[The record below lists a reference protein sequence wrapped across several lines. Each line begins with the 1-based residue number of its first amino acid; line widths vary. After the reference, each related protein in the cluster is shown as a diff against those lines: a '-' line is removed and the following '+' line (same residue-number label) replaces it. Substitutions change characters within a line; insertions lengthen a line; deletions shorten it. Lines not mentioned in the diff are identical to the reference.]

1 MNSNWPDAHQ
11 SVYKPPTNRT
21 ALTVISAPLL
31 VVYFKALPTYLCFN
45 AACRWST
52 GLFNPPSVIFLNL
65 FCNSDYGYKW
75 YSCLQ
80 TESPFMKPNQQCQ
93 ITKCQVN
100 TIQINT
106 QFVKRHVAVASEALV
121 NRTVKKHS
129 QIFMNKKTLLHP
141 FHITYCHQ
149 FNAYFPSELSG
160 RPYKPWITTG
170 AIFFYTPFL
179 MPTTTKNHQISFFV
193 HWLTTEKR
201 CQELYVVSLMPIPT
215 ILVYAY

>member
-1 MNSNWPDAHQ
+1 MPLAGEALGYSIPPQLSFSTCSATVTVGISGTVVYRQKAH
-11 SVYKPPTNRT
+11 SWNPTN
-21 ALTVISAPLL
+21 
-31 VVYFKALPTYLCFN
+31 
-45 AACRWST
+45 
-52 GLFNPPSVIFLNL
+52 SVKLR
-65 FCNSDYGYKW
+65 SVKY
-75 YSCLQ
+75 
-80 TESPFMKPNQQCQ
+80 
-93 ITKCQVN
+93 N

-201 CQELYVVSLMPIPT
+201 CQELYVGSLMPIPT